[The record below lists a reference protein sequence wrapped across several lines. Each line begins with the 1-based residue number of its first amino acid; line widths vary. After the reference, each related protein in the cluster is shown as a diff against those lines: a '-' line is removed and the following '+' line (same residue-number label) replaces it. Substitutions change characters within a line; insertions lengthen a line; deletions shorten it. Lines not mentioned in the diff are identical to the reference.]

1 MDLENIKKQ
10 AEEGLEAVKD
20 KAEDLKDKA
29 EDAVEAAKDK
39 AEDVVSDIKDKLGK
53 GPLASNKSEGRSNH
67 RVCPRVLDIV

>member
-20 KAEDLKDKA
+20 KAEDLKDKG
-29 EDAVEAAKDK
+29 EGAVEAAKDK

-53 GPLASNKSEGRSNH
+53 
-67 RVCPRVLDIV
+67 

>member
-29 EDAVEAAKDK
+29 ED
-39 AEDVVSDIKDKLGK
+39 VVSDIKDKLGK
-53 GPLASNKSEGRSNH
+53 WPLASNKSEGRSIH